1 MLAQGVEGGNEI
13 QGAVINVVKQCDS
26 DEGVSVS
33 SVTGQLKS
41 KFSEAQV
48 QYQAS
53 TLLWAISRYISAACR
68 LSHALRACCVRS
80 ALVTDWLL
88 RSAAIPIHTRLQVR
102 EALEWLSGEGHVYS
116 TIDDDHFKSTDS

>member
-53 TLLWAISRYISAACR
+53 TLLFCHFPVHLGGLPPLSRLTGVLC
-68 LSHALRACCVRS
+68 
-80 ALVTDWLL
+80 
-88 RSAAIPIHTRLQVR
+88 P
-102 EALEWLSGEGHVYS
+102 
-116 TIDDDHFKSTDS
+116 

>member
-1 MLAQGVEGGNEI
+1 MRNPGSPSLHAGGIVLAQGVEGGNEI
-13 QGAVINVVKQCDS
+13 QSAVVNVVKRASCAS

-53 TLLWAISRYISAACR
+53 TLLFCHFPVH
-68 LSHALRACCVRS
+68 LGGLPP
-80 ALVTDWLL
+80 L
-88 RSAAIPIHTRLQVR
+88 TRLTGV
-102 EALEWLSGEGHVYS
+102 LCP
-116 TIDDDHFKSTDS
+116 